1 MAVDLR
7 KETYSALSRRPAQI
21 MQIPIKE
28 DVIVPDSKPD
38 VGRILQT
45 GVRFAPEE
53 SVLEGQRIRFGGKLE
68 FTVLY
73 LGDGDSCEVHSM
85 KTSVTVDDFL
95 NVDGLPP
102 EADGRIRYELK
113 NTVENLSQTV
123 FLCGLKSQSFSWSL
137 ISPAASR
144 NE

>member
-1 MAVDLR
+1 
-7 KETYSALSRRPAQI
+7 

-95 NVDGLPP
+95 NVDG
-102 EADGRIRYELK
+102 
-113 NTVENLSQTV
+113 
-123 FLCGLKSQSFSWSL
+123 
-137 ISPAASR
+137 PAAGGGR
-144 NE
+144 KNPVRVEKYR

>member
-53 SVLEGQRIRFGGKLE
+53 S
-68 FTVLY
+68 
-73 LGDGDSCEVHSM
+73 
-85 KTSVTVDDFL
+85 TSL
-95 NVDGLPP
+95 
-102 EADGRIRYELK
+102 RYCIWGME
-113 NTVENLSQTV
+113 
-123 FLCGLKSQSFSWSL
+123 
-137 ISPAASR
+137 IPAR
-144 NE
+144 YIV